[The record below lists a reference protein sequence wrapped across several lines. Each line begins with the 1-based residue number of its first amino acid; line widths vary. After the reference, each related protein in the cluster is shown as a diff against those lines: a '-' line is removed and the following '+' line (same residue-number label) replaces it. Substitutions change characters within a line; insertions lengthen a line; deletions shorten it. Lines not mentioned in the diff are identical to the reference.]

1 MHYVSAQYF
10 TIILYIFSLLCCGSK
25 ICAQPVAQPFIN
37 ISARESIAILP
48 HAELFID
55 ETHALKLS
63 DVLQERITQ
72 AFTPFHTITNPRYAY
87 WLRFRLENTDSVPHR
102 RYVQVGASLIDSAML
117 YHSVVMRNNLPVP
130 SPTAWDSSVNG
141 STIAFAKRP
150 LPLKGNWHILT
161 IPPHSVELV
170 FVRIATHNGLTLD
183 MMLHDD
189 EQFRQYRDGAI
200 TFYSIIA
207 GMMLF
212 AMVYNFVIAIS
223 TRDKAYFFYVFHTA
237 VWFFGGVIGFFPI
250 VEQHFPNVEFLTTK
264 LQLGLL
270 VVGGLSTT
278 LFALQFLNVRH
289 YTPRIY
295 IFMLGNIIVQSIA
308 CAIIAT
314 PAYTIVSMIL
324 NVSFVPGAA
333 ALIIAA
339 FAAWRQGY
347 TPARLYLLG
356 WGLYL
361 VGVITSILSLV
372 GIIEYSEL
380 RAIRLLWI
388 GVAMET
394 VIFSFALIERMNT
407 IRRALAQEQQQRVLA
422 DKERE
427 REHERTLEIERHNSE
442 LERTNEIV
450 TRQAESIQQANVL
463 LKQQNARLEEFNHEK
478 NEMLAMVS
486 HDLKNPLAALRGI
499 AELLQA
505 EGRDSTLW
513 KSALLQMMATT
524 DRMLAL
530 VKNLLDVNRLET
542 EGINYTAIP
551 VFVEAIIN
559 ETVALYNK
567 QATAKGIHILS
578 DTSKTYT
585 NENNVPIM
593 ALADEQA
600 LTQVLDNLVSNA
612 LKYSPYRASVFVS
625 AFAYDAEKADIS
637 DLHKHNLKCYDMLL
651 PQCMVISVKDQG
663 PGISVK
669 DQAQLFGKFRR
680 LSAQPTGGEHS
691 TGLGLSI
698 VKKIVDGMNGRVWC
712 ESDFGYGATFFVV
725 LPLA

>member
-1 MHYVSAQYF
+1 
-10 TIILYIFSLLCCGSK
+10 
-25 ICAQPVAQPFIN
+25 
-37 ISARESIAILP
+37 
-48 HAELFID
+48 
-55 ETHALKLS
+55 
-63 DVLQERITQ
+63 
-72 AFTPFHTITNPRYAY
+72 
-87 WLRFRLENTDSVPHR
+87 
-102 RYVQVGASLIDSAML
+102 
-117 YHSVVMRNNLPVP
+117 
-130 SPTAWDSSVNG
+130 
-141 STIAFAKRP
+141 
-150 LPLKGNWHILT
+150 
-161 IPPHSVELV
+161 
-170 FVRIATHNGLTLD
+170 
-183 MMLHDD
+183 
-189 EQFRQYRDGAI
+189 
-200 TFYSIIA
+200 
-207 GMMLF
+207 
-212 AMVYNFVIAIS
+212 
-223 TRDKAYFFYVFHTA
+223 
-237 VWFFGGVIGFFPI
+237 
-250 VEQHFPNVEFLTTK
+250 
-264 LQLGLL
+264 
-270 VVGGLSTT
+270 
-278 LFALQFLNVRH
+278 
-289 YTPRIY
+289 
-295 IFMLGNIIVQSIA
+295 MLGNIIVQSIA